1 MTQLIAGSLLLSL
14 IHAAIPNHWLPL
26 VLLGRSEGW
35 DQKETLLIAAVAG
48 FAHTLS
54 TVGIGVVIGLIGVE
68 LAGKYEVF
76 TLVVAPLILICM
88 GLIYFGL
95 DLKHTHADFSA
106 RETVEK
112 RSKWMVALSVCVAMF
127 FSPCLEIESFYLS
140 AGSYGWKGI
149 ITISLIYLVVTI
161 SGIMTL
167 VAVGG
172 RSLEKV
178 NFHLLEHHEKKITGF
193 ILILLGIFT
202 FFLNKH

>member
-1 MTQLIAGSLLLSL
+1 MAQLITGSLLLSL

-35 DQKETLLIAAVAG
+35 DKKETLWIAGIAG

-54 TVGIGVVIGLIGVE
+54 TVGLGVVIGLIGVE

-95 DLKHTHADFSA
+95 DLKHNHADFTTTGGIE
-106 RETVEK
+106 RK
-112 RSKWMVALSVCVAMF
+112 SKWSIIFSVCLAMF
-127 FSPCLEIESFYLS
+127 FSPCLEIESFYFT
-140 AGSYGWKGI
+140 AGRYGWKGI
-149 ITISLIYLVVTI
+149 VAISLVYLVVTI

-167 VAVGG
+167 VVLGG
-172 RSLEKV
+172 RSLERI
-178 NFHLLEHHEKKITGF
+178 NWHLLEQHEKKITGF
-193 ILILLGIFT
+193 TLILLGIFT
-202 FFLNKH
+202 FFMN